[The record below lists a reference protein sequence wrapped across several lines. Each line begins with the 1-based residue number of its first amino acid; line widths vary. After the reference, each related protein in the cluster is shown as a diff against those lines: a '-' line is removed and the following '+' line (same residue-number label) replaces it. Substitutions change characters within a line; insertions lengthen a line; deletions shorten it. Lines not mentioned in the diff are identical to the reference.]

1 MKGQYCG
8 LLSVLLKY
16 KEISGASQSYS
27 VDGGRD
33 EAFRCQY
40 GSNLLQFYISYIYT
54 PDCKS
59 FLVVVSYYM
68 ILYLHP
74 TILWWRGTVV
84 ERRSLTG
91 ELSLS
96 CARPAADG

>member
-33 EAFRCQY
+33 EAFR
-40 GSNLLQFYISYIYT
+40 
-54 PDCKS
+54 
-59 FLVVVSYYM
+59 
-68 ILYLHP
+68 
-74 TILWWRGTVV
+74 
-84 ERRSLTG
+84 
-91 ELSLS
+91 
-96 CARPAADG
+96 